1 MSDKK
6 ILFVINPVS
15 GTGKQKKLEKI
26 ISSKIDKNKFETDI
40 KYTEYAGHA
49 IKISE
54 DAAGKYDA
62 VIIAGGD
69 GSVNEA
75 AQSLINTGTALG
87 IIPAG
92 SGNGFAR
99 HLKLPLK
106 PEKAIET
113 INNCNIK
120 TIDTAELNRK
130 PFVNIAGVGFDADM
144 GYAFANIKKR
154 GFSGY
159 AKVILSS
166 LNKIKGKHYKIIVN
180 EKEISGRFFI
190 IAFANGS
197 QYGLNAKISP
207 FSDISDGKAEIV
219 AVKHFP
225 FILTPFLALRLF
237 TGSIHKS
244 KYTRIFRANKLT
256 IVNDK
261 KIFAHIDGEPLEL
274 SENINIKLIPDSL
287 KVIAP

>member
-1 MSDKK
+1 MKK
-6 ILFVINPVS
+6 ILFVINPIS
-15 GTGKQKKLEKI
+15 GIGKQKKLEKI
-26 ISSKIDKNKFETDI
+26 IADRLDKNKFDAEI
-40 KYTEYAGHA
+40 RYTEYAGHA
-49 IKISE
+49 TEISKN
-54 DAAGKYDA
+54 AVGKYDA

-75 AQSLINTGTALG
+75 AQPLINTDTVLG

-106 PEKAIET
+106 PEKAIDV
-113 INNCNIK
+113 INNYTIK
-120 TIDTAELNRK
+120 TIDTAKLNK
-130 PFVNIAGVGFDADM
+130 KTFVNIAGVGFDADM

-154 GFSGY
+154 GFFGY
-159 AKVILSS
+159 AKVVLSS
-166 LNKIKGKHYKIIVN
+166 LNKMKGKQYKIIVN
-180 EKEISGRFFI
+180 EKEIEGRFFI

-207 FSDISDGKAEIV
+207 LSSVNDGKAEIV

-225 FILTPFLALRLF
+225 FIVTPFLAFRLF

-244 KYTRIFRANKLT
+244 KYTEIIQSNELT
-256 IVNDK
+256 IVNK
-261 KIFAHIDGEPLEL
+261 EKIFVHTDGEPFEI
-274 SENINIKLIPDSL
+274 SGDIGIKLIPASL
-287 KVIAP
+287 SVIC